1 MVPVIHW
8 TEETFIENPLLFMPD
23 LLGRLEKAEEE
34 AGYLIKI
41 FIEHGVPSDGL
52 VLDVACGIGRH
63 SIALARHGYRCIGID
78 ISPEYIAK
86 ARELAA
92 ENDVA
97 KNCRFVACD
106 MRRLED
112 MLGDYRF
119 DAAICMYTSLGYYDA
134 ETDIDVLTQ
143 MKKLVQRGV
152 LVVEMM
158 NRGYAERL
166 TGRRYSTDGEM
177 VRLEES
183 FFDKETSRLR
193 AVWRMYRPSG
203 QDLEYA
209 GSIRFEN
216 RLYTEGELIELVCLA
231 GWENS
236 RVYSGLDMAVYR
248 EDSKKSVLVAW

>member
-1 MVPVIHW
+1 MHW

-41 FIEHGVPSDGL
+41 FIEHGVPDDGL

-97 KNCRFVACD
+97 ENCRFVACD
-106 MRRLED
+106 MRRLKD
-112 MLGDYRF
+112 KLGDYRF
-119 DAAICMYTSLGYYDA
+119 DAAVCMYTSLGYYDA
-134 ETDIDVLTQ
+134 ETDKDVLTQ
-143 MKKLVQRGV
+143 MKRLVQRGV

-158 NRGYAERL
+158 NRGYGRSL
-166 TGRRYSTDGEM
+166 TGRRYSTVGEM

-183 FFDKETSRLR
+183 FFDNKTSRLR

-209 GSIRFEN
+209 GSIRFDN
-216 RLYTEGELIELVCLA
+216 RLYTEGELMELAFSA

-236 RVYSGLDMAVYR
+236 RVYSGLDIAVYR
-248 EDSKKSVLVAW
+248 EDSKKAFLVAW